1 MSSPPSS
8 GLMKPKPRW
17 PCQRRATPVCFSPE
31 APPPPPP
38 RPPERLRERERERLR
53 RRSREPERER
63 ERERDSPM
71 MAVRSCDCCC
81 FVSRG
86 CGGCAAVEYRHSD
99 LGFRDLQSF
108 RAHPDIKDRSVP
120 TRQQTSVN
128 REPAFRRFSYRAG

>member
-1 MSSPPSS
+1 
-8 GLMKPKPRW
+8 
-17 PCQRRATPVCFSPE
+17 
-31 APPPPPP
+31 
-38 RPPERLRERERERLR
+38 
-53 RRSREPERER
+53 
-63 ERERDSPM
+63 M

-108 RAHPDIKDRSVP
+108 RAHPDIKDLSVP

-128 REPAFRRFSYRAG
+128 REPALQALFLSCGVTRAAQLFEALGPGHAAGR